1 MQKLRTIVWF
11 KDIGKN
17 NTATV
22 GGKGANLGELTGA
35 GIPVPPGFVVATNSY
50 FAFLKDAGIEATIR
64 LALDDL
70 DYNDSANLMRRA
82 EAIKTTIEQAP
93 MPPGIAE
100 DIREA
105 YRQLGEGPVAVR
117 SSATAE
123 DMAEASFAGQQSTF
137 LNVVGE
143 DNVVKAVQACWA
155 SLFEARAIFYRYENH
170 FDNLS
175 VGIAV
180 PVQRMVQSERSGVMF
195 TVEPVT
201 SDRSKIVIEAIW
213 GLGEGIVS
221 GEVTPDLYV
230 MRKDPLTIEN
240 RHIADQPQEL
250 IRNSAGSG
258 AHEGANV
265 WSPVPEHL
273 RQEQKLS
280 DSHIRELAT
289 IGLNVERH
297 YGWPQDIE
305 WAWEGGQFFLVQ
317 TRPVTTITEHGTEA
331 AETGRETARV
341 LLQGSAAGPGV
352 ASGPVRIVRNPME
365 IDLVQ
370 PGDVLVSEM
379 TTPDFVPGMKRAAA
393 IITDRGGRTCHA
405 AIVSRE
411 LGIPCVVGSNSA
423 TRDLQQGQLVTV
435 DGSAGLV
442 YEGRAETRLAWYET
456 EKVRRSQVSDLKT
469 KVKLLVNLAEP
480 ELAEAV
486 AARNVDGVGLLR
498 AEFIVAQ
505 IGEHPRLA
513 LNEGRREEFVT
524 KLTDGIRAFAS
535 AFAPRQVIY
544 RATDFKTNEYSNLRG
559 GKKYEESEENPMIG
573 YRGASRYIR
582 EPEVFKMELD
592 AIKRVRKDY
601 PNLWVMI
608 PFVRTPD
615 ELAAVKKIMEDNG
628 LPRSEDFKLWMMA
641 EVPSNVLL
649 LDKFIDIGID
659 GISIGSNDLTQ
670 LVLGIDRDN
679 SKFAVE
685 FDERNEAVIMALESI
700 VTTARKRG
708 IPCSICGQAP
718 SVYPELS
725 EKLVRWGVTSVSVSP
740 DMIEQTREIIYNA
753 EQNRPKPERTSQAK
767 PV

>member
-1 MQKLRTIVWF
+1 M
-11 KDIGKN
+11 
-17 NTATV
+17 
-22 GGKGANLGELTGA
+22 
-35 GIPVPPGFVVATNSY
+35 VATDSY

-341 LLQGSAAGPGV
+341 LLQGLRRRARRRIGAGAHRAQPDGDRPRAAGRCSRLRNDHPGLC
-352 ASGPVRIVRNPME
+352 ARHEARRRHHHRSRWAHLPRRHR
-365 IDLVQ
+365 Q
-370 PGDVLVSEM
+370 PGAGHPL
-379 TTPDFVPGMKRAAA
+379 R
-393 IITDRGGRTCHA
+393 RR
-405 AIVSRE
+405 
-411 LGIPCVVGSNSA
+411 
-423 TRDLQQGQLVTV
+423 LQQ
-435 DGSAGLV
+435 
-442 YEGRAETRLAWYET
+442 R
-456 EKVRRSQVSDLKT
+456 
-469 KVKLLVNLAEP
+469 
-480 ELAEAV
+480 
-486 AARNVDGVGLLR
+486 
-498 AEFIVAQ
+498 
-505 IGEHPRLA
+505 HP
-513 LNEGRREEFVT
+513 
-524 KLTDGIRAFAS
+524 
-535 AFAPRQVIY
+535 
-544 RATDFKTNEYSNLRG
+544 
-559 GKKYEESEENPMIG
+559 
-573 YRGASRYIR
+573 
-582 EPEVFKMELD
+582 
-592 AIKRVRKDY
+592 
-601 PNLWVMI
+601 
-608 PFVRTPD
+608 
-615 ELAAVKKIMEDNG
+615 
-628 LPRSEDFKLWMMA
+628 
-641 EVPSNVLL
+641 
-649 LDKFIDIGID
+649 
-659 GISIGSNDLTQ
+659 
-670 LVLGIDRDN
+670 
-679 SKFAVE
+679 
-685 FDERNEAVIMALESI
+685 
-700 VTTARKRG
+700 
-708 IPCSICGQAP
+708 
-718 SVYPELS
+718 
-725 EKLVRWGVTSVSVSP
+725 
-740 DMIEQTREIIYNA
+740 
-753 EQNRPKPERTSQAK
+753 
-767 PV
+767 